1 MTTQTFPRTVAS
13 ARAPTLNR
21 ASSMAGVM
29 AGAMARAMAGAMAG
43 AMARAMAGAM
53 AGAMARVMAVAMTVA
68 GALASTLIALAT
80 AGVATLAS
88 AQGPVPGTVATTAAS
103 AAATAP
109 VALPFGVGERAVY
122 RVSYNIVGRVGT
134 GTMQIVGI
142 DTVRGSPAFHALF
155 TLKGRFLFAR
165 VDNRFESWL
174 DVRDVF
180 SHRFEQKTHE
190 INFRRNRI
198 REFYPAELRWTG
210 HTNDRPEQ
218 GTLGTTMP
226 LDDTAFLY
234 FVRTLDLEVGREYS
248 FDRYWNQ
255 EGNPVRVRVL
265 RRETV
270 TVPAGTFD
278 TLVLQPLIR
287 TSGLFSEGGEAE
299 VYFAETGARQL
310 VMLRAKVSFGT
321 LQLQLEEFT
330 PADLAPVVRND

>member
-1 MTTQTFPRTVAS
+1 MTTQTSPATVTTGRTWTATVAAARPS
-13 ARAPTLNR
+13 RAPALTLSR
-21 ASSMAGVM
+21 APWL
-29 AGAMARAMAGAMAG
+29 AGAMTATRLMTS
-43 AMARAMAGAM
+43 
-53 AGAMARVMAVAMTVA
+53 VLAV
-68 GALASTLIALAT
+68 LAAAV
-80 AGVATLAS
+80 VATPAS
-88 AQGPVPGTVATTAAS
+88 AQRSLPDTGGA
-103 AAATAP
+103 AP
-109 VALPFGVGERAVY
+109 VTVPFGVGEHAVY

-134 GTMQIVGI
+134 GSMQIVGI
-142 DTVRGSPAFHALF
+142 DTVRGHPAFHALF
-155 TLKGRFLFAR
+155 TLQGRFLFAR

-180 SHRFEQKTHE
+180 SHRFEQQTRE

-210 HTNDRPEQ
+210 HTNDRQES
-218 GTLGTTMP
+218 GTLSSAMP

-234 FVRTLDLEVGREYS
+234 FVRTLKLEVGREYS
-248 FDRYWNQ
+248 FDRYWNP
-255 EGNPVRVRVL
+255 EGNPVRIRVL

-278 TLVLQPLIR
+278 TVVLQPIIR

-299 VYFAETGARQL
+299 VYFAEDGARQL